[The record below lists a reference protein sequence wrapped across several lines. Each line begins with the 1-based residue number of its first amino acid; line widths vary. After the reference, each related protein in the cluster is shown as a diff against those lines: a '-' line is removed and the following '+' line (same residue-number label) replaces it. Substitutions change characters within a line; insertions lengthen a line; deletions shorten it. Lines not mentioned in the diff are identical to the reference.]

1 MEKEN
6 KALWSSVS
14 IEKEKTKELE
24 KRLQEIAT
32 ELSNLKGAM
41 VQKDGQLSNLQNL
54 LNQFQQQSAL
64 SLNNESNQEI
74 TVIRASPSVNPDS
87 LISFHENDPHSEN
100 GNYKIK
106 VQNGSK
112 TEEVSY
118 FILENDFK
126 VLYFTIFFFSK
137 VTWNN

>member
-1 MEKEN
+1 M
-6 KALWSSVS
+6 
-14 IEKEKTKELE
+14 E